1 MQAVAAMKNIH
12 KIEEVLIVTEQIF
25 IFRQYFN
32 VFGVLIDANS
42 VKTGTIQPLYNL
54 IELDWQSKSK
64 KLKDIKNKD

>member
-1 MQAVAAMKNIH
+1 MQSVAVVKNIR
-12 KIEEVLIVTEQIF
+12 KIKEVLIITEQNF

-32 VFGVLIDANS
+32 VFRILIDANS
-42 VKTGTIQPLYNL
+42 VKTDTIQPLYNL

>member
-12 KIEEVLIVTEQIF
+12 KIEEVLRGTEQNF
-25 IFRQYFN
+25 IFQQHFS
-32 VFGVLIDANS
+32 VFQLLIDVNS

>member
-1 MQAVAAMKNIH
+1 MQSVAVMKNIR
-12 KIEEVLIVTEQIF
+12 KIKEVLIITEQNF
-25 IFRQYFN
+25 IFQQHFN
-32 VFGVLIDANS
+32 VFQLLIDVNS

>member
-1 MQAVAAMKNIH
+1 MGIAQN
-12 KIEEVLIVTEQIF
+12 F
-25 IFRQYFN
+25 IFRQYVN
-32 VFGVLIDANS
+32 VFRVLIDANS

>member
-1 MQAVAAMKNIH
+1 MQSVAVMKNIH
-12 KIEEVLIVTEQIF
+12 KIEEVLTVTEQNF
-25 IFRQYFN
+25 IFQQHFS
-32 VFGVLIDANS
+32 VFQLLIDVNS